1 MKYRLNKAETVQ
13 TIINNV
19 ASTKK
24 INGREI
30 VTYSN
35 YIRLVPGKV
44 YETDDQAMIN
54 FFKSYKRKV
63 RHTAG
68 IEEALKSANVPYEIE
83 YCRSCGGRVKKISY
97 KVVEVLDD
105 EIEQSDR

>member
-1 MKYRLNKAETVQ
+1 MAKYKLNDAEQVQ
-13 TIINNV
+13 TTINNV
-19 ASTKK
+19 AVTKK

-44 YETDDQAMIN
+44 YETEDKAMIE

-83 YCRSCGGRVKKISY
+83 YCRSCGGRVKKINY
-97 KVVEVLDD
+97 RVVEVFD
-105 EIEQSDR
+105 E

>member
-1 MKYRLNKAETVQ
+1 MAKYKLNDAERVENT
-13 TIINNV
+13 INNV
-19 ASTKK
+19 AVTKT
-24 INGREI
+24 INGKQI

-35 YIRLVPGKV
+35 FIRLVPGKV
-44 YETDDQAMIN
+44 YETEDNAMID
-54 FFKSYKRKV
+54 FFKEYKRKV

-97 KVVEVLDD
+97 RVVEVFD
-105 EIEQSDR
+105 E